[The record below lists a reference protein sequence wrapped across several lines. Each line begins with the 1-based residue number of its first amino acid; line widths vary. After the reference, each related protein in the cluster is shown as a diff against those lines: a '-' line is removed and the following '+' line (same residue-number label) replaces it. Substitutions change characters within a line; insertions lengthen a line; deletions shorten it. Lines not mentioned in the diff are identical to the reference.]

1 MVYLNSFLLGIAYSL
16 TPTLMAMWS
25 RGSAYELAL
34 IYSAPPV
41 SGVISGFLGRR
52 LLKLGRELIIAI
64 VSVIV
69 MATATG
75 LMGVVSNPIIAWAL
89 ALTRWFFMT
98 MFGTAI
104 TTFIQLR
111 WRRDALPG
119 VFSTSA
125 VVGESGKLTGAFLV
139 LPLTSMTVQWAFTTA
154 ALITLTAAL
163 ALLPYRHKNY

>member
-1 MVYLNSFLLGIAYSL
+1 
-16 TPTLMAMWS
+16 MAMWS

-41 SGVISGFLGRR
+41 SGVISGLLGRR

-89 ALTRWFFMT
+89 ALTRWFFMA

-119 VFSTSA
+119 VFSTSRCGRVWETHRGLPSIALNVNDRA
-125 VVGESGKLTGAFLV
+125 VGLHNRSPNNPNSSARITAIIGIRIIRKLTKE
-139 LPLTSMTVQWAFTTA
+139 
-154 ALITLTAAL
+154 
-163 ALLPYRHKNY
+163 Y